1 VKPFL
6 YHSNFDWLLFSFII
20 FSSFSFG
27 FGGDANKLGV
37 AAAVVVGGAFG
48 GDAVVFG
55 GCAFGSR

>member
-1 VKPFL
+1 
-6 YHSNFDWLLFSFII
+6 LLLLSLIF
-20 FSSFSFG
+20 FSSFAFD

-48 GDAVVFG
+48 GDTNKLGAAVVFG